1 MANVTQKTPNLL
13 GGVSRM
19 ADFDKKLGEVR
30 EAINSYPDLSYGM
43 TKRPGTQFV
52 GSLGITEAEADQT
65 YFFPIIREGRP
76 RYLCGIRQ
84 GTSLADAVKIWN
96 LDTLASITVNSPTGQ
111 GSTYQYLNFNTGY
124 GITQNDAYRVASD
137 TKRTVITNRT
147 AVCQENTTLWS
158 SAPNPFT
165 WTTRE
170 QNKDNNSID
179 DLPDGRAVRVNWGNG
194 GNAGF
199 FPSTHTPLTAGTH
212 YLPLSIR
219 PAIVEQGTGNKIKIN
234 NQGNGCVL
242 KCQIDSTGVI
252 PYMGGYVNDEY
263 YPSVYATERDPI
275 TYPPSTTTTYTKA
288 QVQALGGTTFKY
300 DAEIWSSG
308 SGYRDQCPMQ
318 VDGVPGATCTIATG
332 LLPGYVYRVV
342 NSGSNLDDFYMQSF
356 SNTSNIDDIP
366 GQPTSPRARV
376 DGPFFWK
383 ECPSPDAYV
392 GLSSASLPIEL
403 VDNENN
409 TFTLKLTD
417 YADRWSGDNT
427 NNPAPSFI
435 GKRINN
441 VIFLNNRLGF
451 LCEDSVILSRPINYG
466 PEGTSGSSYVPDDN
480 AWIRRNYTEID
491 FFRQS
496 AIGMT
501 AADPID
507 IKVATNDTSVLH
519 KAIPTPQGTLLF
531 SDGQQSLLF
540 QPEGL
545 LSPLTVSINSV
556 SNYDMCDVP
565 PIIIGETCYFINKG
579 SNFCRIYSMVNR
591 GMQNPPVIEDITKE
605 VSDWL
610 PNTLSAMRASLTDNM
625 LLTYTRNDNTVYCRR
640 QVTADTSAWTKWVMP
655 DKIVELILDHDQVV
669 YLTKTDGTVQVHKAD
684 MYVVP
689 DDSAYVFAPD
699 VLVDGQ
705 FIGIPSAYNYDNKI
719 IGRKQL
725 LPNKYGIIEYFSP
738 SHDYYDI
745 GTENQY
751 GKWLSID
758 NLGVTGA
765 VSANASAIYSI
776 TINTSVIDRWNVGV
790 QIKYKST
797 TNEAVT
803 FPDEGNFHMM
813 PYDTLFRIN
822 YSDQS
827 LSSFIDG
834 CVKTSDCAMLKY
846 MTPAGTEVLTKVWG
860 TEITN
865 ISTNETTAVVTLT
878 GCNGGSSTYSI
889 PKSSFHDAYLLNIL
903 KNNCSIVP
911 TNYNYARLVI
921 DDSTISLYPIPIL
934 NQFGGGYF
942 YGYADPSTYISFS
955 AKYPSYTEV
964 IDRSVFPLRTWWYE
978 FGSDPTNAYI
988 SGLAPTVGSWASL
1001 GCGASNWGRAD
1012 EFFCRQNPGYMYNRD
1027 LTATSAIEYSS
1038 SVNYGYYFSTNGAGA
1053 SGYFPS
1059 RPDINGSQN
1068 CTFTAQEDIG
1078 LYNNVDGTI
1087 GNPWKGSIYVRPVSR
1102 DSKDWYAPGY
1112 GEGIYSGCSN
1122 DDKFRGWG
1130 LGGYITYRASRPNVS
1145 GDRSVGWAFDGLNA
1159 VTPDFSTYWDTVE
1172 GDWDWDLVDSEGL
1185 SKFNTGMSPPNSNP
1199 WTYSDGSAL
1208 HPSDNMYGEPTQWED
1223 YVDKWGHEPPNELYI
1238 RCHFEFT
1245 NGTSGD
1251 PYATGPQ
1258 AILTD
1263 EVGDGTCDSC
1273 PPVLFN
1279 PAVTFKD
1286 LAINPYL
1293 DFYTNSITLQTV
1305 VEDNDST
1312 KLRKIIPPTNYP
1324 YIDHLQPCLLIAVL
1338 PGTQTSGSSDKAG
1351 YQVDLTWNNTN
1362 DALISPIDLAQ
1373 YTGKVIIGYRFNYML
1388 ELPEF
1393 YFRAETTDYT
1403 ASLTIARIKLALGYS
1418 GDCTLQLRS
1427 TTNRPH
1433 WTQYFSATQ
1442 ANIYEADDGPITEAS
1457 LHTMPVHQRSNDFY
1471 FRITSDSPFPLS
1483 VDSVTWEGN
1492 YSPRY
1497 YRRM

>member
-111 GSTYQYLNFNTGY
+111 ESTYQYLNFNTGY

-165 WTTRE
+165 WTIRK

-194 GNAGF
+194 GNAAF
-199 FPSTHTPLTAGTH
+199 FPSTHTPLTAGTW
-212 YLPLSIR
+212 YLPLSIQ
-219 PAIVEQGTGNKIKIN
+219 PSIVEPATGNKIKIN

-252 PYMGGYVNDEY
+252 PYMGGYVDDEF

-300 DAEIWSSG
+300 DAEIWASG

-318 VDGVPGATCTIATG
+318 VDGVPGATCSIATG

-392 GLSSASLPIEL
+392 GLNNASLPIEL
-403 VDNENN
+403 IDNENN

-417 YADRWSGDNT
+417 YAERWAGDNT

-441 VIFLNNRLGF
+441 VVFLNNRLGF

-519 KAIPTPQGTLLF
+519 KAIPTPQGTILF

-545 LSPLTVSINSV
+545 LSPLTVSINSI

-579 SNFCRIYSMVNR
+579 TNFCRIYSMVNR

-640 QVTADTSAWTKWVMP
+640 QVTDDTSAWTKWVMP

-699 VLVDGQ
+699 VLVDGA

-738 SHDYYDI
+738 SHDYYDV

-758 NLGVTGA
+758 NLGLTGA

-803 FPDEGNFHMM
+803 FPNEGSFHMM

-822 YSDQS
+822 YTDQS

-846 MTPAGTEVLTKVWG
+846 MTPAGTEVLTDVWG
-860 TEITN
+860 TEITD
-865 ISTNETTAVVTLT
+865 ISTDETTAVVTLT

-889 PKSSFHDAYLLNIL
+889 PKSDFHDAYFLNIA
-903 KNNCSIVP
+903 KNNCTIDP
-911 TNYNYARLVI
+911 LNYEYARLVI
-921 DDSTISLYPIPIL
+921 SDATISVHGTAQYSQSVNPSAGMGTSRYGFYTDVDSKSYFPIK
-934 NQFGGGYF
+934 
-942 YGYADPSTYISFS
+942 D
-955 AKYPSYTEV
+955 
-964 IDRSVFPLRTWWYE
+964 WWYKKTSQ
-978 FGSDPTNAYI
+978 GPHYMST
-988 SGLAPTVGSWASL
+988 LAPRASSTSSL
-1001 GCGASNWGRAD
+1001 ACSGVLWGRAD
-1012 EFFCRQNPGYMYNRD
+1012 EFFCQQNPGKIYGYAGYS
-1027 LTATSAIEYSS
+1027 LIEYNS
-1038 SVNYGYYFSTNGAGA
+1038 SVNYHYSYSTNVTQ
-1053 SGYFPS
+1053 YYTS
-1059 RPDINGSQN
+1059 RPDVNGSASCQL
-1068 CTFTAQEDIG
+1068 TAQDDIG
-1078 LYNNVDGTI
+1078 NYNNVDGTV
-1087 GNPWKGSIYVRPVSR
+1087 GRPWGTNIFIRPVSR
-1102 DSKDWYAPGY
+1102 TVEGWYGINYPPVY
-1112 GEGIYSGCSN
+1112 TSSCGEV
-1122 DDKFRGWG
+1122 DKFSGWG
-1130 LGGYITYRASRPNVS
+1130 LGGYMTYRGHRPNVS
-1145 GDRSVGWAFDGLNA
+1145 GDRGVGWAYEGYDIEIPDYSKYSSGGPDG
-1159 VTPDFSTYWDTVE
+1159 
-1172 GDWDWDLVDSEGL
+1172 WDWDLLGVTGITRFTVSYTPPRSGDWVDTNGHLIPEIYDKDQIEQYVEDMGQA
-1185 SKFNTGMSPPNSNP
+1185 PP
-1199 WTYSDGSAL
+1199 T
-1208 HPSDNMYGEPTQWED
+1208 EI
-1223 YVDKWGHEPPNELYI
+1223 YI
-1238 RCHFEFT
+1238 RCHYEFT
-1245 NGTSGD
+1245 NGTD
-1251 PYATGPQ
+1251 PYANGPE

-1263 EVGDGTCDSC
+1263 ELGDGTCDSC

-1279 PAVTFKD
+1279 PDVTFKD
-1286 LAINPYL
+1286 LSITPYL

-1305 VEDNDST
+1305 VEDNDPT

-1351 YQVDLTWNNTN
+1351 YQVDLTWNDTN

-1393 YFRAETTDYT
+1393 YFRSETTDYT